1 MKKNLLITFAAAL
14 ALFFYGYLASTV
26 GHDHDSHGDSHVEE
40 KYEDHGHGDH
50 EHDHQH

>member
-26 GHDHDSHGDSHVEE
+26 GHDHDSHGGSHVEE
-40 KYEDHGHGDH
+40 EHGHSD
-50 EHDHQH
+50 HDHDH